1 MPPASGMLATNT
13 RTMRPNPA
21 AKLRRETRRRSR
33 SSSPS
38 GRAMPS
44 VAPDGSFRVAT
55 TQLLTDRT
63 AMPSAGRAL
72 VSFSDSTVARS
83 VERGA

>member
-1 MPPASGMLATNT
+1 
-13 RTMRPNPA
+13 
-21 AKLRRETRRRSR
+21 
-33 SSSPS
+33 
-38 GRAMPS
+38 MPS
-44 VAPDGSFRVAT
+44 VAPDASFRVAT

-63 AMPSAGRAL
+63 AVPSAGRAL